1 MKRIYNMVNTKNDS
15 SFMKDLISVLF
26 ETEEDFNIFMDELKK
41 KTENLKKGSKPKS
54 GDNNPSPKEAPKNV
68 DEKTFWVDA
77 EDYLTEANDLYTKK
91 DLNKEKKSKSDT
103 VSVACELTEE
113 EKLAL
118 SDKRVCA
125 VSKESIKAILELW
138 KETEKLV
145 FKLTKEFGINI
156 WESQDDTIY
165 NKFNLMIRQFLEI
178 MFTSAEVDILEDW
191 AFGYQD
197 IEDNRPDFDEVWK
210 GILDE

>member
-1 MKRIYNMVNTKNDS
+1 MVNTKNDS
-15 SFMKDLISVLF
+15 FVTDLISALF
-26 ETEEDFNIFMDELKK
+26 GTEEDFNIFMDDFKK
-41 KTENLKKGSKPKS
+41 KTEDFKKTSESNKAPKSEPKPKET
-54 GDNNPSPKEAPKNV
+54 PKGINV
-68 DEKTFWVDA
+68 DAFDWTIP
-77 EDYLTEANDLYTKK
+77 EDWLIKADDLAVKK

-103 VSVACELTEE
+103 VSVPCGLTNE
-113 EKLAL
+113 EKRAL

-138 KETEKLV
+138 RETEKLV

-178 MFTSAEVDILEDW
+178 MFTSSEVDILEDW

-197 IEDNRPDFDEVWK
+197 IEDHRPDFDEVWK
-210 GILDE
+210 SILDE

>member
-1 MKRIYNMVNTKNDS
+1 MVNTKNNS
-15 SFMKDLISVLF
+15 SYMEDLISLLF
-26 ETEEDFNIFMDELKK
+26 GSEEDFNIFMDELKK
-41 KTENLKKGSKPKS
+41 KTKDLEKVSEPKS
-54 GDNNPSPKEAPKNV
+54 GYNDSALKEAP
-68 DEKTFWVDA
+68 
-77 EDYLTEANDLYTKK
+77 EDYLTDANDLYIKK
-91 DLNKEKKSKSDT
+91 DPKSKSDT
-103 VSVACELTEE
+103 VNVACELTDE
-113 EKLAL
+113 EKAKL

-138 KETEKLV
+138 RETEKLV

-191 AFGYQD
+191 TFGYQD
-197 IEDNRPDFDEVWK
+197 IENHRPDFNEVWK

>member
-1 MKRIYNMVNTKNDS
+1 MVNTKNDS

-26 ETEEDFNIFMDELKK
+26 GTEEDFNIFMDEFKK
-41 KTENLKKGSKPKS
+41 KTESLKKTSESNEIPEPESKPK
-54 GDNNPSPKEAPKNV
+54 KTPKNV
-68 DEKTFWVDA
+68 DVNNFNWIA
-77 EDYLTEANDLYTKK
+77 PEDWLIKADDLYTKK
-91 DLNKEKKSKSDT
+91 DLNKEKKPKSDT
-103 VSVACELTEE
+103 VNVACELTEE

-118 SDKRVCA
+118 SNKRVCA

-178 MFTSAEVDILEDW
+178 MFTSSEVDILEDW

-197 IEDNRPDFDEVWK
+197 IEDHRPDFDEVWK
-210 GILDE
+210 SILDE

>member
-1 MKRIYNMVNTKNDS
+1 MVNTKNDS